1 MKNIKL
7 KSMIIFVITA
17 IILYILLKDNFFL
30 ILSEITNINIV
41 FFVIACLLF
50 VFYFLIDN
58 TVLFI
63 LTRMY
68 NKDIKISSIL
78 KLGIETKFFNGITP
92 LASGGQPWQVY
103 RLGKYN
109 INYVDGTSI
118 VSQNFL
124 LFQIAMLIITSLC
137 LIVFHFFGVLSNSF
151 LYFITILGFLINLLV
166 LSFLFLIGFGKKI
179 NYKVIS
185 FFIKIFTKLRLVK
198 DYETTLNNWKIKCQ
212 NYRNNTI
219 YLFKNKK
226 VLIIGIIL
234 YLISTSIYYLIP
246 YFVFLSFGVNN
257 ISFVDVFIANSLI
270 FIAGCFIPIPG
281 ASGGMEYAY
290 LEYFTPLLSNQTI
303 LYSTLIIWRFIT
315 FYLPTFIGGIYFCF
329 RKR

>member
-17 IILYILLKDNFFL
+17 IILYLLLKDNFSL
-30 ILSEITNINIV
+30 ILSEITSINIV

-50 VFYFLIDN
+50 VLYFLIDN
-58 TVLFI
+58 TALFI

-68 NKDIKISSIL
+68 NEDIKISNIF

-103 RLGKYN
+103 RLGKYG

-118 VSQNFL
+118 VSQNYL

-137 LIVFHFFGVLSNSF
+137 LIAFPFFGVLSNSF
-151 LYFITILGFLINLLV
+151 LFIITIFGFLINLFV
-166 LSFLFLIGFGKKI
+166 LAFLLLIGFGKKI

-185 FFIKIFTKLRLVK
+185 FFIKIFTKLKFVK
-198 DYETTLNNWKIKCQ
+198 DYETSLNNWKERCK
-212 NYRNNTI
+212 NYRNNTVF
-219 YLFKNKK
+219 LFKNKK
-226 VLIIGIIL
+226 VLIIGVIL

-246 YFVFLSFGVNN
+246 SFVFLSFGVNN
-257 ISFVDVFIANSLI
+257 ISFVDVFIASSLI

-329 RKR
+329 RRR